1 MTYKIFNVETDMY
14 IGTTNNNNRD
24 ASKECCFE
32 NGILYR
38 MYEMAKD
45 SLDNVSFSN
54 FCKHCSEYYTIID
67 DDDNW
72 KDKVEAFKSVLK
84 TKNAYSNFYSY
95 FYLIPQKKK
104 AADFYMI
111 DIADNNARF
120 PIPIA
125 FFKTY
130 QEAKEFVKNFK
141 GDLKLSLSDIK
152 EKEWTKF

>member
-1 MTYKIFNVETDMY
+1 MVYKIYNIETNMY

-32 NGILYR
+32 KGILYR

-45 SLDNVSFSN
+45 SLGNVSFSN
-54 FCKHCSEYYTIID
+54 FCKHCSEYYVIID

-84 TKNAYSNFYSY
+84 TKDAYSNFYSY

-104 AADFYMI
+104 ADFYMI
-111 DIADNNARF
+111 DIADDNARF
-120 PIPIA
+120 SIPIA

-152 EKEWTKF
+152 EKEWTQV

>member
-1 MTYKIFNVETDMY
+1 MTYKIFNIETNMY

-32 NGILYR
+32 KGILYR

-45 SLDNVSFSN
+45 SLGNVSFSN
-54 FCKHCSEYYTIID
+54 FCKHCSEYYVIID

-104 AADFYMI
+104 ADFYMI

-120 PIPIA
+120 SIPIA

-130 QEAKEFVKNFK
+130 QEAKEF
-141 GDLKLSLSDIK
+141 
-152 EKEWTKF
+152 

>member
-1 MTYKIFNVETDMY
+1 MTYKIYNVETDMY

-32 NGILYR
+32 NGILHR

-54 FCKHCSEYYTIID
+54 FCEHTPT
-67 DDDNW
+67 
-72 KDKVEAFKSVLK
+72 FH
-84 TKNAYSNFYSY
+84 SY
-95 FYLIPQKKK
+95 FYLIPQKKD
-104 AADFYMI
+104 ADFYMI

-120 PIPIA
+120 PTPIA

-130 QEAKEFVKNFK
+130 KEAKEFVKNFK
-141 GDLKLSLSDIK
+141 SDLKLNLSDIK
-152 EKEWTKF
+152 EKKWTKF

>member
-1 MTYKIFNVETDMY
+1 MEEIKMTYKIFNVETNMY

-84 TKNAYSNFYSY
+84 EKVHTPTFYSY
-95 FYLIPQKKK
+95 FYLIPQFDKRGYL
-104 AADFYMI
+104 FS
-111 DIADNNARF
+111 
-120 PIPIA
+120 PL
-125 FFKTY
+125 FFNSSY
-130 QEAKEFVKNFK
+130 
-141 GDLKLSLSDIK
+141 
-152 EKEWTKF
+152 

>member
-1 MTYKIFNVETDMY
+1 MVYKIYNIETNMY

-32 NGILYR
+32 K
-38 MYEMAKD
+38 E
-45 SLDNVSFSN
+45 
-54 FCKHCSEYYTIID
+54 
-67 DDDNW
+67 
-72 KDKVEAFKSVLK
+72 VEAFKSVLK
-84 TKNAYSNFYSY
+84 TKDAYSNFYSY

-104 AADFYMI
+104 ADFYMI

-120 PIPIA
+120 SIPIA

-152 EKEWTKF
+152 EKEWTQV

>member
-1 MTYKIFNVETDMY
+1 MVYKIYN

-45 SLDNVSFSN
+45 SLGNVSFSN
-54 FCKHCSEYYTIID
+54 FCKHCSEYY

-104 AADFYMI
+104 ADFYMI
-111 DIADNNARF
+111 DIADNDARF
-120 PIPIA
+120 SIPIA

-130 QEAKEFVKNFK
+130 QEAKEF
-141 GDLKLSLSDIK
+141 
-152 EKEWTKF
+152 

>member
-1 MTYKIFNVETDMY
+1 MVYKIYNIETNMY

-54 FCKHCSEYYTIID
+54 FCKHCSEYYTVI
-67 DDDNW
+67 DDNW
-72 KDKVEAFKSVLK
+72 EDKIEAFKFVLK
-84 TKNAYSNFYSY
+84 EKIHTPTFHSY

-104 AADFYMI
+104 ADFYMI

-130 QEAKEFVKNFK
+130 QEAKEFVKDFK

-152 EKEWTKF
+152 EKEWTQV

>member
-32 NGILYR
+32 KGILYR

-95 FYLIPQKKK
+95 FYLIPQKK
-104 AADFYMI
+104 
-111 DIADNNARF
+111 
-120 PIPIA
+120 
-125 FFKTY
+125 
-130 QEAKEFVKNFK
+130 
-141 GDLKLSLSDIK
+141 SS
-152 EKEWTKF
+152 